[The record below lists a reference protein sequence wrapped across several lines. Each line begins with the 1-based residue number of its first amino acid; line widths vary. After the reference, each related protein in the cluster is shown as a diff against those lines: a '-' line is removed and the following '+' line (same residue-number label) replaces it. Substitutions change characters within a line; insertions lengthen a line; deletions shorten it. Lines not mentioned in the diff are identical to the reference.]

1 MLRIARTIAKD
12 GVAHL
17 RAALAAPLAS
27 RQFSDITAEEAKS
40 VYSSIERDA
49 SLSKFKGKDWWAAA
63 PNKAE
68 IFDTPEAQEIV
79 TNYFSS
85 LEAVCVSEEAKREV
99 KKHRATMMAMVD
111 EYRCVLSSRSPF
123 FFFFSFADYSFS
135 SLVSSRR
142 QLFKEIGKNPYL
154 KPDFTV
160 NWDAMRADFPGAL
173 AKQEIDFFANQDSK
187 ITPLLEEQRKS
198 FIANQDAILFQQDAF
213 VAYKKRMMDEV
224 APGLVQLKTEYDAE
238 IQKCEDKIAQIEED
252 LESLDYITIEECLE
266 NNPELAKEIDEE
278 IERQEW

>member
-1 MLRIARTIAKD
+1 MRIARTIAKD

-99 KKHRATMMAMVD
+99 KKSEFSAIVGGSCASFQPQIDKNVKT
-111 EYRCVLSSRSPF
+111 VLN
-123 FFFFSFADYSFS
+123 A
-135 SLVSSRR
+135 
-142 QLFKEIGKNPYL
+142 GKY
-154 KPDFTV
+154 
-160 NWDAMRADFPGAL
+160 
-173 AKQEIDFFANQDSK
+173 
-187 ITPLLEEQRKS
+187 
-198 FIANQDAILFQQDAF
+198 
-213 VAYKKRMMDEV
+213 
-224 APGLVQLKTEYDAE
+224 
-238 IQKCEDKIAQIEED
+238 
-252 LESLDYITIEECLE
+252 
-266 NNPELAKEIDEE
+266 
-278 IERQEW
+278 

>member
-63 PNKAE
+63 PNKVE

-111 EYRCVLSSRSPF
+111 EY
-123 FFFFSFADYSFS
+123 
-135 SLVSSRR
+135 R

>member
-1 MLRIARTIAKD
+1 MRIARTIAKD

-63 PNKAE
+63 PNKVE

-111 EYRCVLSSRSPF
+111 EYRCVLSSRPPS
-123 FFFFSFADYSFS
+123 ADFLLTFRFPPR
-135 SLVSSRR
+135 LVSSRR